1 MPSEVSTAGTAQDL
15 SRVIEELKLELHGK
29 NQELAEAREQQVATA
44 QILASISNSPTDTQR
59 TFQDIA
65 ANAARLWMRTTPA
78 FFSSSAITC
87 AWWRTAARFHPLVP
101 LGKVGYP

>member
-59 TFQDIA
+59 TFQDI
-65 ANAARLWMRTTPA
+65 W
-78 FFSSSAITC
+78 S
-87 AWWRTAARFHPLVP
+87 
-101 LGKVGYP
+101 